1 MRALLPGAS
10 RRTGF
15 AVVVLGAALV
25 VPLALSGDGTGQYLL
40 NILIY
45 ALLFAYLATAWNI
58 LGGFGGLHSIG
69 HSVFLGIGAY
79 TTTLLYVHFGVS
91 PWLGL
96 FVGAALAAL
105 AAFAIAGSSFR
116 WGLRGA
122 YFALVTLALAEAARI
137 VVINLQFLGG
147 SGGIEIPL
155 PTSSSTALL
164 NLRFESNTPY
174 YYLILALLLAEV
186 AFTIWL
192 RRQPFGYRLV
202 ASRENEGAA
211 ESLGVNVWRT
221 RVLAAVVSAA
231 MTAVGGTFLAQYIG
245 YIHPGNFFGE
255 IPSIQ
260 ILLFAIAGGIGT
272 IWGPVLGALA
282 LVPIAELARLQ
293 LSGVIAGA
301 PLLIYGLALVL
312 TMMFL
317 PSGLMG
323 LLSRLRRP
331 TRVGRSQPVGGDRDA
346 A

>member
-1 MRALLPGAS
+1 MRA
-10 RRTGF
+10 GF
-15 AVVVLGAALV
+15 GLVVLVAALV
-25 VPLALSGDGTGQYLL
+25 IPMALSGVATGQYVL

-58 LGGFGGLHSIG
+58 LGGFGGQHSIG
-69 HSVFLGIGAY
+69 HSLFLGIGAY
-79 TTTLLYVHFGVS
+79 TTTMLYVHLGIS

-96 FVGAALAAL
+96 FVGAGLAAL
-105 AAFAIAGSSFR
+105 AAFAISGSSFR

-137 VVINLQFLGG
+137 LVINLEFLGG

-164 NLRFESNTPY
+164 NLRFENNTPY

-186 AFTIWL
+186 AFTVWL

-202 ASRENEGAA
+202 ASRENEDAA

-245 YIHPGNFFGE
+245 YVHPGNFFGE

-272 IWGPVLGALA
+272 IWGPTLGALA
-282 LVPIAELARLQ
+282 LIPIAELARLQ
-293 LSGVIAGA
+293 LSGVVAGA

-317 PSGLMG
+317 PGGLMG
-323 LLSRLRRP
+323 LLSRLQRP
-331 TRVGRSQPVGGDRDA
+331 ARGARTPAGEGGRDA

>member
-1 MRALLPGAS
+1 MTAILAGVTVRIRVAGLALAAALL
-10 RRTGF
+10 
-15 AVVVLGAALV
+15 
-25 VPLALSGDGTGQYLL
+25 VPFLLSGVATGQYVL

-45 ALLFAYLATAWNI
+45 TLLFAYLATAWNI
-58 LGGFGGLHSIG
+58 LGGFGGQHSIG
-69 HSVFLGIGAY
+69 HAIFLGIGAY
-79 TTTLLYVHFGVS
+79 TTTLLYVHLGIS

-96 FVGAALAAL
+96 FAGAALAAL
-105 AAFAIAGSSFR
+105 AAFAISAPSFR

-137 VVINLQFLGG
+137 LVINLPFLGG

-155 PTSSSTALL
+155 PTNALSALL
-164 NLRFESNTPY
+164 NLRFQNNTPY
-174 YYLILALLLAEV
+174 YYLILLLLLAEV
-186 AFTIWL
+186 AFTVWL
-192 RRQPFGYRLV
+192 RRQPFGYRLL

-221 RVLAAVVSAA
+221 RVIAAVVSAA
-231 MTAVGGTFLAQYIG
+231 LTAVGGTFLAQYIG

-255 IPSIQ
+255 MPSIQ

-272 IWGPVLGALA
+272 IWGPTLGAIVLI
-282 LVPIAELARLQ
+282 PIAELARSQ
-293 LSGVIAGA
+293 LSGALAGA

-323 LLSRLRRP
+323 LLRGVRRSPRVARLGP
-331 TRVGRSQPVGGDRDA
+331 DESGHGAP
-346 A
+346 